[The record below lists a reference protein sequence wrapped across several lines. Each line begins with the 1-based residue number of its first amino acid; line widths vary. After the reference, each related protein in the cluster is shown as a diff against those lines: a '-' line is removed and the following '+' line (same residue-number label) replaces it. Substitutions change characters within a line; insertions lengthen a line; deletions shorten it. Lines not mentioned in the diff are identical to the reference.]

1 MCCSLTLQTGDHS
14 RQTKYAWQLART
26 GKMRQAQTILV
37 EKLEVKTQLGRPS
50 RTWKDN
56 IKVGT
61 ESGMK
66 ACTRFSVVRPS

>member
-1 MCCSLTLQTGDHS
+1 MCCSPNIIDRRSLKADETG
-14 RQTKYAWQLART
+14 RARST
-26 GKMRQAQTILV
+26 YGKDKTTTENSGRKNL
-37 EKLEVKTQLGRPS
+37 KVKRQLGRHS

-66 ACTRFSVVRPS
+66 MCTRF